1 MVTVEAVETSV
12 FLRGLVGSF
21 PELWHRACNEA
32 MVVLVPQ
39 VASLESERISLQS
52 AEDHLLQRTPVAG
65 EYVTVS
71 GKRVTITGLTTVTTG
86 HGFPEPVTARAM
98 EVKRLSAGVRE
109 AGFSAAPSSDAGS
122 PPPAGCTAMLVT
134 RPLCGGVPAPM
145 GSSDMDAA
153 MLRRLDAMLSAH
165 SDAEAVFVALS
176 EVADK
181 ARLAFERAGP
191 MLPLDSLSP
200 GLVPPRQRAR
210 RWTFFSSVSGIGD
223 DFARPSGR
231 RIASEDKVAI
241 AVHLLVAGASDEVV
255 AETVDV
261 PAVVAAC
268 GGGGTGAAS
277 PLAAVA
283 TAALPAAAR
292 VHRALSQGRREV
304 GAEAE
309 VAVAAMQVAGGTE
322 SLLPFLSFGM
332 ALHRVADRSAAG
344 MELDYAGATVMQA
357 VAAICALAPWPAT
370 PGEDIDEDVL

>member
-231 RIASEDKVAI
+231 
-241 AVHLLVAGASDEVV
+241 
-255 AETVDV
+255 
-261 PAVVAAC
+261 
-268 GGGGTGAAS
+268 
-277 PLAAVA
+277 
-283 TAALPAAAR
+283 
-292 VHRALSQGRREV
+292 Q
-304 GAEAE
+304 
-309 VAVAAMQVAGGTE
+309 